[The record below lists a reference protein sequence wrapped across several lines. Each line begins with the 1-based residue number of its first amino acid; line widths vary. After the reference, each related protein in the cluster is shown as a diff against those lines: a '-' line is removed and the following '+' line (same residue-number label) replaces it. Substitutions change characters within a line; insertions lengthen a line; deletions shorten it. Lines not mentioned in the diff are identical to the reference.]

1 MSELRESRIVTKSL
15 EFAFLEAG
23 PSNGPLAL
31 CLHGFPD
38 SALTWRHLLPR
49 LGDSGWHAVAPWMR
63 GYAPTAVPA
72 DGRYQTA
79 VLAHDVIDLISALG
93 ATDAV
98 VIGHDWGALAA
109 HGAAILAPE
118 RVKRLVTMAVPHRG
132 AGLALATS
140 YAQQKRSWYM
150 FLFQTPL
157 AESAVSAGDFAF
169 VDRLWHDWSPGY
181 TPEAVELEGAKRAL
195 RAPGGLAAA
204 LGYYRATFDPSLQD
218 PALAGDQM
226 RTLGAE
232 VPVKTLYLHGAN
244 DGCMGLESLQGMDS
258 AYTGGLEKQIVERAG
273 HFLHLER
280 RDVVEAAILGFAGPA
295 RR

>member
-1 MSELRESRIVTKSL
+1 MSTLRESRVTTKSL
-15 EFAFLEAG
+15 EFALLASG
-23 PSNGPLAL
+23 PERGPLAL

-49 LGDSGWHAVAPWMR
+49 LGAAGWRAVAPWMR
-63 GYAPTAVPA
+63 GYAPTTVPA
-72 DGRYQTA
+72 DGRFQTA
-79 VLAHDVIDLISALG
+79 VLAHDVLDLIDALG
-93 ATDAV
+93 ASEAV

-118 RVKRLVTMAVPHRG
+118 RVRRLVTLAVPHRG
-132 AGLALATS
+132 AGIALATS

-150 FLFQTPL
+150 FFFQTPL
-157 AESAVSAGDFAF
+157 AEAAVAAGDFAF
-169 VDRLWHDWSPGY
+169 VERLWRDWSPGY
-181 TPEAVELEGAKRAL
+181 TPEAEDLEGAKRAL

-204 LGYYRATFDPSLQD
+204 LGYYRATFDPGRQD

-232 VPVKTLYLHGAN
+232 VPVPTLYLHGAD
-244 DGCMGLESLQGMDS
+244 DGCMGLESLQGVEA
-258 AYTGGLEKQIVERAG
+258 AYTGGLEKRVVEGAG

-280 RDVVEAAILGFAGPA
+280 REIVEPAILGFLGHA
-295 RR
+295 RG

>member
-1 MSELRESRIVTKSL
+1 MSPLRESRVSTKSL
-15 EFAFLEAG
+15 EFALLECG
-23 PSNGPLAL
+23 PARGPLAL

-49 LGDSGWHAVAPWMR
+49 LGAAGWRAVAPFLR

-72 DGRYQTA
+72 DGRFQTA
-79 VLAHDVIDLISALG
+79 VLAHDVIDLIDALG
-93 ATDAV
+93 ATQAV

-118 RVKRLVTMAVPHRG
+118 RVRRLVTLGVPHRG
-132 AGLALATS
+132 AGMALATS

-150 FLFQTPL
+150 FFFQTPL
-157 AESAVSAGDFAF
+157 AEAVVAAGDFAF
-169 VDRLWHDWSPGY
+169 VDRLWRDWSPGY
-181 TPEAVELEGAKRAL
+181 TASAEELEAAKRAL

-204 LGYYRATFDPSLQD
+204 LGYYRAAFDPGRQD

-226 RTLGAE
+226 RVLGAE
-232 VPVKTLYLHGAN
+232 VPVPTLYLHGAD
-244 DGCMGLESLQGMDS
+244 DGCMGLESLQGIES
-258 AYTGGLEKQIVERAG
+258 AYTGGLEKRIVDAAG

-280 RDVVEAAILGFAGPA
+280 REIVEPAILEFLGPA
-295 RR
+295 RG